1 MWYSISSLIFVV
13 SLVVLTGLLG
23 QSLLLLLGLRDSPGN
38 AQVTS
43 FLALPLGLGVVIT
56 LLFVLALSG
65 SLAERPLLI
74 AGSTLLLA
82 AIGVLWLKSRARPK
96 IAEYMRSS
104 ALEPDLVK
112 AYEDEGVVLYLLP
125 E

>member
-56 LLFVLALSG
+56 LLFVLALLFFTDG
-65 SLAERPLLI
+65 SERRHC
-74 AGSTLLLA
+74 G
-82 AIGVLWLKSRARPK
+82 RPRC
-96 IAEYMRSS
+96 AN
-104 ALEPDLVK
+104 
-112 AYEDEGVVLYLLP
+112 
-125 E
+125 